1 MKVFIGRSS
10 TKGEGRQEMSGA
22 IQLNEVEAKFG
33 PMCRVFMDRGIS
45 GSAPIE
51 KRPALLEAL
60 DTLKK
65 GDTLYC
71 YSFSRI
77 ARDAMLHLIIEK
89 EASVKGFEIMSVAE
103 EDSCGTGAEKKLF
116 RTLIAA
122 ISEYERAIIRARV
135 KAART
140 KMRKDN
146 KFLGGKRQ
154 FGWTRVGDRVEPVP
168 AERAVIEDM
177 VSKKKAGTS
186 IKAITDDL
194 NSAGIES
201 ATGNTWN
208 YHCVRHL
215 LKREISTEHLKA
227 GGEID
232 PDAMMEKILEHEEL
246 KTA

>member
-10 TKGEGRQEMSGA
+10 TAGAGRQEMSGD
-22 IQLNEVEAKFG
+22 IQLNEVERTFG
-33 PMCRVFMDRGIS
+33 SMDRVFMDTGIS

-51 KRPALLEAL
+51 KRPALIEAL

-77 ARDAMLHLIIEK
+77 ARDTFLHLFIEK

-116 RTLIAA
+116 RTLLAA
-122 ISEYERAIIRARV
+122 CAEYERAIIRTRV

-140 KMRKDN
+140 KMRKDS
-146 KFLGGKRQ
+146 KFLGGHRQ

-168 AERAVIEDM
+168 AERAVIEDI
-177 VSKKKAGTS
+177 VNKRKAGTS
-186 IKAITDDL
+186 IRAITTGL

-215 LKREISTEHLKA
+215 LKREIKIEHLKA
-227 GGEID
+227 GGEVE
-232 PDAMMEKILEHEEL
+232 PDAMVEKILEHEEL
-246 KTA
+246 ESA